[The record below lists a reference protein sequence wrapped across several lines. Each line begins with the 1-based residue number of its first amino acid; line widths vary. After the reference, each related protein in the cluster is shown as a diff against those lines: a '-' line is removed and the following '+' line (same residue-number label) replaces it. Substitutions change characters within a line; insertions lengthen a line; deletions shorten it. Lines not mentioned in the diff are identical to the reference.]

1 MALTW
6 LKERLFFAPPH
17 VHAIV
22 AEVTCSYRTSLQG
35 GATFVRFT
43 HHANLRNPQKS
54 LLHAYSGEDWSR
66 PQTAFA
72 IQDFARQK
80 MGCKKRQKSEG
91 LPIGKY
97 VEIRLGAGTLGTL
110 LYSPIQYG
118 VNTALMSDL
127 CASTEM
133 NSDCLP
139 PALLASLVDSSSVRS
154 RIGMPMQGSWQRCR
168 RHSLG
173 K

>member
-6 LKERLFFAPPH
+6 LKERLFFAPPQ

-110 LYSPIQYG
+110 QSNPVRGQYSID
-118 VNTALMSDL
+118 VRLMCFD
-127 CASTEM
+127 
-133 NSDCLP
+133 
-139 PALLASLVDSSSVRS
+139 
-154 RIGMPMQGSWQRCR
+154 
-168 RHSLG
+168 
-173 K
+173 